1 MWDSIDSYSDK
12 SHQFSPCAYIATVKG
27 PSHHGTSHLPA
38 PTSVDLGDRPEDLHL
53 LIGEGDSSTVVAR
66 AHSDPQV
73 HSLHDQSSQVDVIVD
88 PYVQQLVEVS
98 LSVVEIDGSVE

>member
-1 MWDSIDSYSDK
+1 MI
-12 SHQFSPCAYIATVKG
+12 G
-27 PSHHGTSHLPA
+27 PSHHGTSRLPA
-38 PTSVDLGDRPEDLHL
+38 PTLVDLGDRPEDLHL
-53 LIGEGDSSTVVAR
+53 LIDECDPSTVVVR

-98 LSVVEIDGSVE
+98 LSVAETYGLVE